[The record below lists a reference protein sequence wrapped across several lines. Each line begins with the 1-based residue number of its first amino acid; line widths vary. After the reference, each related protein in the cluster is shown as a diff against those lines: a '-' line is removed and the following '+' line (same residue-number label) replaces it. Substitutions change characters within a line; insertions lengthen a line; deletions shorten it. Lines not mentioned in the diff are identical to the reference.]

1 VVRTLLIPVR
11 TLLTFTL
18 GVFATIILGPTVIIV
33 AAINGK
39 SPMIESCARLWSRI
53 WLAAAG
59 SKLTV
64 VGREHIEHS
73 GSHVVVAN
81 HESVLD
87 IMACFLAATPLPI
100 RFLAKKELFK
110 VPILAQAMR
119 AVGIVEVDRA
129 ARTTIH
135 EKVNQQ
141 AAALVASGRSL
152 IIYPEGTRSRTGE
165 LLAFKKGAFTM
176 AIAAQIPVLPMTIEG
191 SFEAWPAG
199 RWFVRGGPITVYIE
213 KPIPSTGMV
222 KGDVTRLSDE
232 SRAVIAARLA
242 RLAASPR
249 PTLDTASEEAAQS

>member
-1 VVRTLLIPVR
+1 
-11 TLLTFTL
+11 
-18 GVFATIILGPTVIIV
+18 
-33 AAINGK
+33 
-39 SPMIESCARLWSRI
+39 
-53 WLAAAG
+53 
-59 SKLTV
+59 V
-64 VGREHIEHS
+64 VGRENIANA

-87 IMACFLAATPLPI
+87 IMACFLAAGPLPI

-129 ARTTIH
+129 ARSAIQ

-152 IIYPEGTRSRTGE
+152 IIYPEGTRSRSGE

-176 AIAAQIPVLPMTIEG
+176 AIAAHIPVLPMTIEG

-213 KPIPSTGMV
+213 KPIPTEGMV
-222 KGDVTRLSDE
+222 KGDITRLSDE
-232 SRAVIAARLA
+232 AHSVIAARLIQ
-242 RLAASPR
+242 LAGSQSA
-249 PTLDTASEEAAQS
+249 THSEEAAQQ